1 MKNAYKSI
9 FVLLIMGSLMA
20 CKDEVK
26 TENSENEDVS
36 GVVKEDEERRLLVA
50 NELDYSSPTT
60 DMKGYIVHSKLTEGR
75 RPGIIVIHEW
85 WGHNDYV
92 RKRADMLADLGYTAL
107 AIDMYGNGKQAK
119 HSLDAGS
126 FSSEVMS
133 NMPVAKARFEAA
145 LEALKKD
152 PTVDTNNIAV
162 IGYCFGGSVALTMAD
177 AGYNLKGAAAFHSG
191 VKLPIMPNDQL
202 KARILVCNG
211 ADDPFIK
218 NEDVVTYKSALDS
231 LDVDYKYIEY
241 PGATH
246 GFTSKASDSLGKKFD
261 LPLAYNLD
269 ADEQSWEELKSMLKL
284 SFQ

>member
-1 MKNAYKSI
+1 MKNSFKLI
-9 FVLLIMGSLMA
+9 FALLIMGGLFA
-20 CKDEVK
+20 CKNEVEN
-26 TENSENEDVS
+26 ENSEKEDVS
-36 GVVKEDEERRLLVA
+36 EVVTENEERELLVA
-50 NELDYSSPTT
+50 KEIDYSSPSTN
-60 DMKGYIVHSKLTEGR
+60 MKGYIVHSKLTEGR

-92 RKRADMLADLGYTAL
+92 RQRSDMLAELGYTAL
-107 AIDMYGNGKQAK
+107 AIDMYGDGKQAE

-133 NMPVAKARFEAA
+133 NLPKAKARFEAA

-162 IGYCFGGSVALTMAD
+162 IGYCFGGSVALTMAN
-177 AGYNLKGAAAFHSG
+177 AGYDLKGAAAFHSG
-191 VKLPIMPNDQL
+191 VKLPIMPSEEL

-211 ADDPFIK
+211 AEDPFIK
-218 NEDVVTYKSALDS
+218 SEDVVNYKNALDS
-231 LDVDYKYIEY
+231 LDKDYKYIEY

-246 GFTSKASDSLGKKFD
+246 GFTSKASDSLGNKFD

-269 ADEQSWEELKSMLKL
+269 ADEQSWEELKSMLKHL
-284 SFQ
+284 F